1 MTSEK
6 AMSLLGRLVL
16 EYELPFFTDE
26 HKLLRKNVREFAEK
40 EVVPHAR
47 KIDTTNEYPR
57 WLLPKLAEQGLL
69 GMNIP
74 SEYGGSK
81 LDSIGVVVAMEELAR
96 ASGSVALIVGIQGGM
111 AVFPILYYGNE
122 EQKKRYLPRLAKG
135 EIIGAFALTEPC
147 CGSDAASLQ
156 LRAERERDGFTL
168 TGRKTYITQGAYADL
183 FVVFART
190 GRPEDKHRGVT
201 AFIFE
206 KKEKGCP
213 EVFPLEPMGFRGTGT
228 AELKFDN
235 CFVPSENVLGKEGR
249 GFEVAMFTLDEGR
262 IGASAVAIGLAT
274 AALEEAYSWTLQ
286 REAFGRPIHQF
297 EAVRFQIVDMAVEL
311 EAMRLLAYTA
321 AYIKDRGDRR
331 YIWLASAA
339 KLYAGIKANEIAS
352 TAVRILGGLG
362 YIKESN
368 VERIYRDAKLLEI
381 GEGTNEVQ
389 RWIMGKVL
397 YNELFV

>member
-1 MTSEK
+1 
-6 AMSLLGRLVL
+6 MSVLSNLVL

-26 HKLLRKNVREFAEK
+26 HKLVRKSVREFAEK
-40 EVVPHAR
+40 EVAPQAR
-47 KIDTTNEYPR
+47 KIDATNEYPR

-74 SEYGGSK
+74 PEYGGSR

-96 ASGSVALIVGIQGGM
+96 ASGSVALIAGIQGGVT
-111 AVFPILYYGNE
+111 VFPILYYGNE

-168 TGRKTYITQGAYADL
+168 TGRKTYITQGAHADL

-190 GRPEDKHRGVT
+190 GRPEDRHKGVT

-206 KKEKGCP
+206 RKEKGCP
-213 EVFPLEPMGFRGTGT
+213 EVSPLEPMGFRGTGT

-297 EAVRFQIVDMAVEL
+297 EAVRFQVVDMAVEL

-321 AYIKDRGDRR
+321 AYMKDRGDRR

-339 KLYAGIKANEIAS
+339 KLYTGIKANEIAS
-352 TAVRILGGLG
+352 TAVRMLGGLG